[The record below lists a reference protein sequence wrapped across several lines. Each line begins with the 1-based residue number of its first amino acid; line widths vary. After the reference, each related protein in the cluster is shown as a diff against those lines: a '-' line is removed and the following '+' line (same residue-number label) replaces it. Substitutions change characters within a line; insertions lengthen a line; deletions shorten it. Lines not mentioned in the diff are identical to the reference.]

1 MSDRDEQ
8 SLRIDRW
15 LWFTRFYKTRG
26 LASAAVTGGHV
37 RVNGERAK
45 PGSKIREGDVIELV
59 RGQLPFRLEA
69 GRLPVRRGPASEA
82 RLCYVEDDATQQ
94 KRQAILDAIRRD
106 RQQMPRTRGRP
117 DKHTQRKIRKHTQR
131 KIRQFGRRTGESDS
145 GKDH

>member
-1 MSDRDEQ
+1 MSDRDDQ

-45 PGSKIREGDVIELV
+45 PGSKIREGDIIELV

-69 GRLPVRRGPASEA
+69 GPLPVRRGPASEARLPASEA

-94 KRQAILDAIRRD
+94 KRQAILDTIRRD

-117 DKHTQRKIRKHTQR
+117 DKHTQRKIR
-131 KIRQFGRRTGESDS
+131 QFGRRTGESDS

>member
-1 MSDRDEQ
+1 MSDRDDQ

-45 PGSKIREGDVIELV
+45 PGSKIREGDIIELV

-69 GRLPVRRGPASEA
+69 GPLPVRRGPASEA

-94 KRQAILDAIRRD
+94 KRQAILDTIRRD

-117 DKHTQRKIRKHTQR
+117 DKHTQRKIR
-131 KIRQFGRRTGESDS
+131 QFGRRTGESDS

>member
-1 MSDRDEQ
+1 MSDRDNE

-69 GRLPVRRGPASEA
+69 GPMPQRRGPASEA
-82 RLCYVEDDATQQ
+82 KRCYGEDDATQQ
-94 KRQAILDAIRRD
+94 KRQAIIDSIRRD

-117 DKHTQRKIRKHTQR
+117 DKHTQRKIRR
-131 KIRQFGRRTGESDS
+131 FGRSAGENDS
-145 GKDH
+145 SEDR

>member
-1 MSDRDEQ
+1 MSDRDNE

-69 GRLPVRRGPASEA
+69 GPMPQRRGPASEA
-82 RLCYVEDDATQQ
+82 KRCYVEDDATQQ
-94 KRQAILDAIRRD
+94 KRQAIIDSIRRD

-117 DKHTQRKIRKHTQR
+117 DKHTQRKIRR
-131 KIRQFGRRTGESDS
+131 FGRSAGENDS
-145 GKDH
+145 SEDR